1 MRVIFLCPS
10 DDRPTGGVKV
20 IYRHCELL
28 NTLGLDC
35 VVMHPFD
42 LDFRCSWFS
51 HEARFATGPQ
61 LDPRRDFVIV
71 PDLWALPFGAQCR
84 SVGVRYG
91 IFVQNGYLTHPILPS
106 HTRADMEEVYQ
117 DAALILSISA
127 DSTRMVRCN
136 YPGIKPEQI
145 VDIRYSIGEN
155 FRPPPSRYCGA
166 PPKRITFM
174 PRKLADHAVRVV
186 FALSGQL
193 PPGWCMVAIQNA
205 SETDVAKSLF
215 DSSLFLSFSEFEG
228 LPLPPLEAAIAGN
241 LVVGYTGQGAREY
254 WQAPHFHEI
263 QQGDII
269 GFVEAVAIAAQAFER
284 GMINRAALEASSDA
298 LAARFSLAAEM
309 AGLAALALRI
319 AALFSA
325 APRAASHNAAFV

>member
-10 DDRPTGGVKV
+10 DDRPTGGIKV

-28 NTLGLDC
+28 NTLGVDC

-42 LDFRCSWFS
+42 HDFRCSWFS
-51 HEARFATGPQ
+51 HEARFTNGPQ

-84 SVGVRYG
+84 NAGVRYG
-91 IFVQNGYLTHPILPS
+91 IFVQNGYLTHTVLPF
-106 HTRADMEEVYQ
+106 HTRAGMEAVYHGA
-117 DAALILSISA
+117 DLILSISA

-136 YPGIKPEQI
+136 YQGIRPEQI
-145 VDIRYSIGEN
+145 ADIRYSISEK
-155 FRPPPSRYCGA
+155 FHPLPERFCGVA
-166 PPKRITFM
+166 PRRIAFM
-174 PRKLADHAVRVV
+174 PRKLADHAMRVA
-186 FALSGQL
+186 FALNGRL
-193 PPGWCMVAIQNA
+193 PPGWSLVPIQGA
-205 SETDVAKSLF
+205 SESEVASHLF
-215 DSSLFLSFSEFEG
+215 ESSIFLSFSEFEG

-269 GFVEAVAIAAQAFER
+269 GFVEAVALAAQAFER
-284 GMINRAALEASSDA
+284 GVIDRTALQAGSA
-298 LAARFSLAAEM
+298 RLAARFSLEAEM

-319 AALFSA
+319 ASLCNAVPHA
-325 APRAASHNAAFV
+325 APHTAVCV

>member
-10 DDRPTGGVKV
+10 DDTPTGGVKV

-35 VVMHPFD
+35 VVMHPYD
-42 LDFRCSWFS
+42 HDIRCSWFS
-51 HEARFATGPQ
+51 HEARFTTGPQ

-84 SVGVRYG
+84 SAGVRYG

-106 HTRADMEEVYQ
+106 HTRTDMEAVYHGA
-117 DAALILSISA
+117 DLILSISA

-136 YPGIKPEQI
+136 YRGIWAERI
-145 VDIRYSIGEN
+145 TDIRYSISEK
-155 FRPPPSRYCGA
+155 FHPPSARFCGP
-166 PPKRITFM
+166 PPKRVTFM
-174 PRKLADHAVRVV
+174 PRKLADHAARVA

-193 PPGWCMVAIQNA
+193 PPDWRLVPIQNA
-205 SETDVAKSLF
+205 SEIDVANYLF
-215 DSSLFLSFSEFEG
+215 ESSIFLSFSEFEG

-269 GFVEAVAIAAQAFER
+269 GFVEAVALAAQAFER
-284 GMINRAALEASSDA
+284 GVIDRRAFEAGSEA

-319 AALFSA
+319 ATLFSA
-325 APRAASHNAAFV
+325 APQAASHSAAFV